1 MMPLI
6 VYMDETGDHT
16 LELVDKD
23 YPIFG
28 LVMVIYNSD
37 AYADK
42 IVPSIYRLKIDFFGH
57 EGIVLRSYDI
67 RKQKGPYAF
76 LSDAM
81 RRNEFYSRIN
91 AIMGLEDYTL
101 IASMI
106 RKQHHKDRYGEAAA
120 NPYDLAMEFALERLL
135 PLLEK
140 EGQTEVYF
148 MAEARGKKEDDQ
160 LSLSFYRFVNEGN
173 VYVSADRVKRIQFRL
188 TFRSKEI
195 NIVGMQTADLAT
207 YPTARH
213 IIDPS
218 KPNPAYDIL
227 RPRFY
232 IGPGPGLVRGLK
244 VFP

>member
-1 MMPLI
+1 
-6 VYMDETGDHT
+6 MDETGDHT
-16 LELVDKD
+16 LELVDRD

-28 LVMVIYNSD
+28 LVMVICD
-37 AYADK
+37 AGDYVQT
-42 IVPSIYRLKIDFFGH
+42 IVPAIYQMKMDFFGH
-57 EGIVLRSYDI
+57 EGVILRSYDI

-76 LSDAM
+76 LSNAA

-91 AIMGLEDYTL
+91 QVMGLEAYTL

-140 EGQTEVYF
+140 VGQTEVYV

-173 VYVSADRVKRIQFRL
+173 IYISADRIKRIQFRL
-188 TFRSKEI
+188 TFRTKEM
-195 NIVGMQTADLAT
+195 NMVGMQMADLAA

-213 IIDPS
+213 VIDPS

-232 IGPGPGLVRGLK
+232 VGPGLVRGLK
-244 VFP
+244 IFP

>member
-1 MMPLI
+1 MPLI

-28 LVMVIYNSD
+28 LVMVICDAD

-42 IVPSIYRLKIDFFGH
+42 IVPAVYRFKMKFFGH
-57 EGIVLRSYDI
+57 EGIILHSYDI

-76 LSDAM
+76 LSHAA
-81 RRNEFYSRIN
+81 RRNEFYSHIN
-91 AIMGLEDYTL
+91 EIMGLNDYTL

-106 RKQHHKDRYGEAAA
+106 RKQHHKDRYGDAAV

-140 EGQTEVYF
+140 TGQEEVYV

-160 LSLSFYRFVNEGN
+160 LSLSFYRFVNDGN
-173 VYVSADRVKRIQFRL
+173 IYIPADRIKRIQFRL
-188 TFRSKEI
+188 IFRTKEM
-195 NIVGMQTADLAT
+195 NIIGMQMADLAA

-213 IIDPS
+213 VIDPD
-218 KPNPAYDIL
+218 KANPAYDIL

-232 IGPGPGLVRGLK
+232 VGSGQVRGLK
-244 VFP
+244 IFP